1 MLKHLH
7 ISNFAI
13 VPSLELDFLPGFTAV
28 TGETGAGKSILIDA
42 LGLLLGER
50 SDANWVR
57 PGEERAELTAEFDI
71 GGNVAA
77 QAWLTD
83 ADLEAGERCLLR
95 RTINNSG
102 RSRAFINGSPVTV
115 AQLQTLGGLLVEIH
129 GQNEHLQLT
138 SAAALFRLLDD
149 SGDYR
154 DELDAVGKRHA
165 EWKAAQDELDTLEGQ
180 TAVPAAE
187 LEFLKFQLDELGQF
201 DLGTEAIAELQTEHE
216 RLAAGDALLDAVSD
230 SMERLDPESGGDA
243 DGVHGGL
250 NQVLAKLRSF
260 EHLDKDIAASCQ
272 MLAEA
277 SVNTIEAVTALRAAR
292 ERIDIDPARFAA
304 VDDSLARL
312 SGLARKHGVA
322 MESLAAVRDALAARV
337 EAAGSA
343 AERRDELQAR
353 TKALLDN
360 YRRAARALHDKRS
373 AHAHKLAQ
381 RVTRLLSDLG
391 MAGGRFEL
399 EVSHDAQRAPGRRGD
414 DRLQVLVSAN
424 PGLPPGPLAKIAS
437 GGELSRVSL
446 AIKAAASGRHEAMT
460 QVFDEVDAGIGGDTA
475 NTVGRL
481 LQRLAGSGQALCVT
495 HLAQVAVC
503 ATHQL
508 QVSKAAGADSTRVE
522 TRLLGAEERVDEVA
536 RMLSGRLSEQ
546 SRAHARELLQA
557 SGPA

>member
-343 AERRDELQAR
+343 AERRDEVETCL
-353 TKALLDN
+353 
-360 YRRAARALHDKRS
+360 
-373 AHAHKLAQ
+373 
-381 RVTRLLSDLG
+381 RVEPRLNVESVADVGRQHGRCLG
-391 MAGGRFEL
+391 RGF
-399 EVSHDAQRAPGRRGD
+399 QGRRHARRGPGAQGSDGVGAGLGRGEGGDAGLGEPRDGLGRMGD
-414 DRLQVLVSAN
+414 DEGGDGLVRVRIAGD
-424 PGLPPGPLAKIAS
+424 GL
-437 GGELSRVSL
+437 GGEL
-446 AIKAAASGRHEAMT
+446 GM
-460 QVFDEVDAGIGGDTA
+460 
-475 NTVGRL
+475 
-481 LQRLAGSGQALCVT
+481 
-495 HLAQVAVC
+495 
-503 ATHQL
+503 
-508 QVSKAAGADSTRVE
+508 
-522 TRLLGAEERVDEVA
+522 
-536 RMLSGRLSEQ
+536 
-546 SRAHARELLQA
+546 ELRR
-557 SGPA
+557 